1 MAAANPDSGAFSVYT
16 AKAYGPV
23 AGATVGWLWWL
34 QLVVVIAAE
43 ALGAA
48 GLLATIFPALPVWLM
63 ALVFIVLLT
72 AVNLTSVKNFGEF
85 EFWFALL
92 KVAAIVGFLLVGAAL
107 LFGWLPLREAIA
119 TVKTAVVAA
128 AKAA

>member
-1 MAAANPDSGAFSVYT
+1 MAAANPGSGVFSVYA

-48 GLLATIFPALPVWLM
+48 GLLTTIFPALPV
-63 ALVFIVLLT
+63 
-72 AVNLTSVKNFGEF
+72 
-85 EFWFALL
+85 
-92 KVAAIVGFLLVGAAL
+92 
-107 LFGWLPLREAIA
+107 
-119 TVKTAVVAA
+119 
-128 AKAA
+128 